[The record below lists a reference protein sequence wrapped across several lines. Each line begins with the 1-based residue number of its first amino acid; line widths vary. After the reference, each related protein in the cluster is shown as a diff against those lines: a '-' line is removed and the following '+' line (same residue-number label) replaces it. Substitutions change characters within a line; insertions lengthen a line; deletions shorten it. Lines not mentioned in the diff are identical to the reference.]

1 MTTDSTKKCPECA
14 EQIAGEALL
23 CRYGGYDFRTGSRA
37 VRTGTPS
44 MNGMALT
51 SMILGI
57 LWLYWIGSILA
68 LIFGYRARGEIK
80 ESNGSQTGDG
90 LATAGLVL
98 GWVGVATFF
107 LTMVLIVIGLFL
119 DWFDDPYY

>member
-1 MTTDSTKKCPECA
+1 
-14 EQIAGEALL
+14 
-23 CRYGGYDFRTGSRA
+23 
-37 VRTGTPS
+37 

-68 LIFGYRARGEIK
+68 LIFGYRARREIK

-90 LATAGLVL
+90 LATAGIVL